1 MSVFL
6 LHFRTAWNDHF
17 PATTTTYLNQQ
28 TYTSRPSPS
37 GSNVYVSN
45 CLFISISSTSGNGG
59 ALYLLSVAYFLVE
72 STSFFSCKTSS
83 GSGGAIFFQN
93 TGSGQSVLYEVCCY
107 DCSSNNRGLFAR
119 IDVNNAASSK
129 NYFNYSSISC
139 CVNENSNSQQILRL
153 IYGKIYCPSV
163 NISQNKCVY
172 ISNICCDPFSDSNS
186 VICSLS
192 YSSFTD
198 NIANE
203 YICIYLWTEGAKSEI
218 KSCNILRNTQVSSS
232 YGTFYTCENLMIKD
246 SCILENKATYIFYQ
260 SSSSYTITLSNCTVD
275 KTTYNQNL
283 VTQSIATKSFI
294 LALNPMST
302 LNCNSEYDAVG
313 TLTPIIQTPSSSKKQ
328 RVYYSCGN
336 SFYKYQLRYL
346 ISLISIFL
354 FNIIHLYDSNDP
366 FY

>member
-1 MSVFL
+1 VFL
-6 LHFRTAWNDHF
+6 LNFRTAWTDHF
-17 PATTTTYLNQQ
+17 PATTTTNLNKQ

-45 CLFISISSTSGNGG
+45 CLFKSISSTSGDGG
-59 ALYLLSVAYFLVE
+59 ALSLTSVTYFLVE

-83 GSGGAIFFQN
+83 TYGGAIYFSN
-93 TGSGQSVLYEVCCY
+93 SDSQSVLYEVCGY
-107 DCSSNNRGLFAR
+107 DCCSNHLGIFAW
-119 IDVNNAASSK
+119 IEINNAASSK
-129 NYFNYSSISC
+129 NYFNYSSISR
-139 CVNENSNSQQILRL
+139 CVNENSDTQQILRL
-153 IYGKIYCPSV
+153 INGKIYCPSV
-163 NISQNKCVY
+163 NISMNKCGSHSG
-172 ISNICCDPFSDSNS
+172 IFCNSFSDSNS
-186 VICSLS
+186 VFCSLI

-198 NIANE
+198 SIANW
-203 YICIYLWTEGAKSEI
+203 YICICLWTGGAKSEI
-218 KSCNILRNTQVSSS
+218 ISCNILRNTQVSSS

-336 SFYKYQLRYL
+336 CFYKYQLRYL
-346 ISLISIFL
+346 ISLISVFL